1 MGGNLRGKLLN
12 EPLGKDRENGS
23 GALSRCHG
31 KGIKTYDGI
40 SQRESQSLL
49 PARNIFLLIQ

>member
-31 KGIKTYDGI
+31 KGIKTHDGI
-40 SQRESQSLL
+40 LRENHKACCL
-49 PARNIFLLIQ
+49 PGIFFC